1 MGHEN
6 IWFSRPRKYG
16 QGSRKCRC
24 CTNGHGLIRFGSIL
38 ALSLFDIWLLNFI
51 GNTTWTCA
59 ASVSASMPEIS
70 GSRSWIEEDAALSII
85 HWNCSSVSFLS
96 SCLDIQIRF
105 LETNS
110 LTLSERGIPVSFI
123 MTEYDEMLSN
133 TNGYESD
140 SSDQDTD
147 EELKEAF
154 AAGLLKPGLNYIGEA
169 PEKKVS
175 KNNVSALK
183 QKLAELQRNLPW
195 VS

>member
-1 MGHEN
+1 MSQKQ
-6 IWFSRPRKYG
+6 I
-16 QGSRKCRC
+16 
-24 CTNGHGLIRFGSIL
+24 IMIL
-38 ALSLFDIWLLNFI
+38 QAEAKIVERRSSSYPNWISSL
-51 GNTTWTCA
+51 
-59 ASVSASMPEIS
+59 
-70 GSRSWIEEDAALSII
+70 
-85 HWNCSSVSFLS
+85 NCSSVSYLL

-110 LTLSERGIPVSFI
+110 LTVSERRIHVSFM

-154 AAGLLKPGLNYIGEA
+154 AAGLIKPGLNYMGEA
-169 PEKKVS
+169 PEKKVA

-195 VS
+195 VR